1 MVVDEIMTMVMDDA
15 LESVRQ
21 ITGTLA
27 ALSTVVEQPAT
38 KELNGY

>member
-1 MVVDEIMTMVMDDA
+1 MDGIMTMVMDDA

-27 ALSTVVEQPAT
+27 PRFAVVEQSAAAT